1 MSLTDTGPA
10 ATAGQPFDS
19 RDQPNPKE
27 KGRPVTNQHEEPA
40 IAAEGLRKTY
50 GGPRGEVEAV
60 RDVSLTIDR
69 GQLFGLLGPNG
80 AGKSTTIGMLTT
92 MVRPTAGRARVC
104 GVDVAADPVA
114 VKRRIG
120 VVPQKDSLDMELT
133 AAENLEF
140 RARYFGMSGRDARR
154 RAGALLE
161 FFDLTDREK
170 ARPFELSGGQAKR
183 LMIARALVHRPD
195 VLFLD
200 EPTAALD
207 PQSRVNLWNVLRE
220 LQAGGQTIVLT
231 THYMDEA
238 EALCERLAV
247 IDHGRVLADDTVKV
261 LQATAGAETVVT
273 VSFAGGPVDVD
284 AMRDRPGVSR
294 VESGE
299 QQVRVFARDADG
311 LMGDLIGAVSA
322 AGAVITDAAQLPP
335 SLETVFLTLTGR
347 EFRQ

>member
-1 MSLTDTGPA
+1 MRQAVPEEEG
-10 ATAGQPFDS
+10 
-19 RDQPNPKE
+19 
-27 KGRPVTNQHEEPA
+27 KGTVENTNDEPA
-40 IAAEGLRKTY
+40 IVAEGLRKSY
-50 GGPRGEVEAV
+50 AGGPHGEVEAV
-60 RDVSLTIDR
+60 RGLDLTIER

-92 MVRPTAGRARVC
+92 MVRPTGGRARVC

-120 VVPQKDSLDMELT
+120 VVAQQDGLDIELN
-133 AAENLEF
+133 AEENLEF
-140 RARYFGMSGRDARR
+140 RARYFGMTGRDARR
-154 RAGALLE
+154 RGARLLE
-161 FFDLTDREK
+161 FFGLADRRR

-207 PQSRVNLWNVLRE
+207 PQSRINLWNVLRE
-220 LQAGGQTIVLT
+220 LQSAGQTIVLT
-231 THYMDEA
+231 THYMEEA

-247 IDHGRVLADDTVKV
+247 IDRGEVLANDTVKA

-273 VSFAGGPVDVD
+273 VAFEGGPLDVD
-284 AMRDRPGVSR
+284 RLRARPGVGR
-294 VESGE
+294 VEAHDR
-299 QQVRVFARDADG
+299 QVRVFARDAEG
-311 LMGDLIGAVSA
+311 LMGEVLALATA
-322 AGAVITDAAQLPP
+322 AGAVITDAAQLRP

-347 EFRQ
+347 EYRE